1 MVVTKILYMS
11 FSIYELIK
19 VAANWLFIGSKF
31 SLFMAFYKQNLK
43 EKALNEQSAILRY
56 LDIFLR
62 YMNLNLTLA
71 HFISI
76 KTSCISQLNLH
87 MENVQCVAQLKQFV
101 KLIGQPL
108 MTSSKT

>member
-1 MVVTKILYMS
+1 MS

-19 VAANWLFIGSKF
+19 VAANWVFIGSKF
-31 SLFMAFYKQNLK
+31 SLFMAFHKQNLK
-43 EKALNEQSAILRY
+43 EKALNEQSDILRY

-76 KTSCISQLNLH
+76 RTSCINQLDLH
-87 MENVQCVAQLKQFV
+87 MEKIERVQTSAF
-101 KLIGQPL
+101 KLSHQ
-108 MTSSKT
+108 

>member
-1 MVVTKILYMS
+1 MS

-19 VAANWLFIGSKF
+19 VAANWVFIGSKF
-31 SLFMAFYKQNLK
+31 SLFMAFHKQNLK
-43 EKALNEQSAILRY
+43 EKVLNEQSDILRY

-76 KTSCISQLNLH
+76 KTSCINQLDLH
-87 MENVQCVAQLKQFV
+87 VEKIERVQ
-101 KLIGQPL
+101 
-108 MTSSKT
+108 TSAFKRSYQ

>member
-1 MVVTKILYMS
+1 MS

-19 VAANWLFIGSKF
+19 VAANWVFIGSKF
-31 SLFMAFYKQNLK
+31 SLFMAFHKQNLK
-43 EKALNEQSAILRY
+43 EKVLNEQSDILRY

-76 KTSCISQLNLH
+76 KTSCINQLDLH
-87 MENVQCVAQLKQFV
+87 VENIERVQ
-101 KLIGQPL
+101 
-108 MTSSKT
+108 TSAFKRSYQ

>member
-1 MVVTKILYMS
+1 MS

-71 HFISI
+71 HFISTR
-76 KTSCISQLNLH
+76 TSCINQLDLH
-87 MENVQCVAQLKQFV
+87 MEKIERVQTSAF
-101 KLIGQPL
+101 KLSYQ
-108 MTSSKT
+108 